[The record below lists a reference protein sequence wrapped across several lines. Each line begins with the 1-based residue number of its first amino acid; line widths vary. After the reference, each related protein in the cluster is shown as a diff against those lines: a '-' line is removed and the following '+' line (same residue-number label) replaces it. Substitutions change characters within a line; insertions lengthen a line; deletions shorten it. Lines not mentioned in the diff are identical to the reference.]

1 MLFIGLESVPGE
13 ADKWEEEQWVGT
25 ASSRNYRG
33 TVIRPFI
40 SCDCETGKTRTK
52 FTICKSSVNK
62 EEWQGGHW
70 GVCWRPVWAEIQ
82 AAVVLDYFFKHLSIA
97 DGLRRHII
105 SLHSKGQT
113 GLLVLM
119 KVLHFPSP
127 GFLSS
132 THRWYL
138 AFFRSLCEIVS
149 SDSRHLKCWHA
160 ATAATATKN
169 IVPPLGLRTPLSSS
183 APMSL
188 HQTSLEKLSAFLVLT
203 EF

>member
-33 TVIRPFI
+33 TVIWPFI
-40 SCDCETGKTRTK
+40 SCDYETEKTRTK

-62 EEWQGGHW
+62 EEWQGSTKESAGDQSLGACGILLSSGQRH
-70 GVCWRPVWAEIQ
+70 R
-82 AAVVLDYFFKHLSIA
+82 LFFKHLCIA

-113 GLLVLM
+113 GLLVLV
-119 KVLHFPSP
+119 KVLRFPSP

-132 THRWYL
+132 THRW
-138 AFFRSLCEIVS
+138 
-149 SDSRHLKCWHA
+149 
-160 ATAATATKN
+160 
-169 IVPPLGLRTPLSSS
+169 
-183 APMSL
+183 
-188 HQTSLEKLSAFLVLT
+188 
-203 EF
+203 